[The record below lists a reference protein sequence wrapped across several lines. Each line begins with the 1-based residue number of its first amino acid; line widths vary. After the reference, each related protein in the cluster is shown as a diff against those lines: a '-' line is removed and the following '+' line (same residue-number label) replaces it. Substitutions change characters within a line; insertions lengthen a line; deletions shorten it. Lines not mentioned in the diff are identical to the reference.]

1 MSAWHRFDADRNVLC
16 ITLHVQPNARTTE
29 FAGRHGESLKVRIAA
44 PALEGRANTVLIEFL
59 RKKLHIPATRVS
71 IARGTRGRSK
81 TIEIFDPGETALRA
95 IQDWD
100 KT

>member
-1 MSAWHRFDADRNVLC
+1 VSAWHRFDADRNVLC

-29 FAGRHGESLKVRIAA
+29 LAGRHGESLKVRVAA
-44 PALEGRANTVLIEFL
+44 PALEGRANTLLVEFL
-59 RKKLHIPATRVS
+59 REKLEVPANRVI
-71 IARGTRGRSK
+71 IARGIRGRNK
-81 TIEIFDPGETALRA
+81 TVEIYAPGETALRA

>member
-29 FAGRHGESLKVRIAA
+29 IAGRHGESLKVRIAA
-44 PALEGRANTVLIEFL
+44 PALEGRANTLLIEFL
-59 RKKLHIPATRVS
+59 GKKLDVPASRVI
-71 IARGTRGRSK
+71 IARGTRGRRKSV
-81 TIEIFDPGETALRA
+81 EIFAPGETAWRA